1 MAPRIA
7 VLTALALIAFA
18 ANSIL
23 CRLALTET
31 TIDPLAFVALRLGSG
46 AVAMAFLLRLRRRSL
61 PVGIDWQGQGS
72 WLGAAALFGY
82 ALAFSLAYTA
92 IPTGTGALLLFG
104 TIQVAL
110 IVYGFAIGE
119 RLSWLQSLGFLCAI
133 GGLVTLMLPS
143 LGAPPMLFG
152 GLMVLSGLSWAVYTL
167 VGRRASH
174 AMAATTGNFIRATP
188 MGLLVLLGWVVYSAM
203 ETPLTSL
210 GLTDLGGVAAALLSG
225 AVASGVGYM
234 LWYSVLKE
242 LPVTQVATLQL
253 SVPVIATF
261 GGVVLLGETVSL
273 VLIGASAAILLGIAL
288 VVVPVTKRL

>member
-1 MAPRIA
+1 
-7 VLTALALIAFA
+7 
-18 ANSIL
+18 
-23 CRLALTET
+23 
-31 TIDPLAFVALRLGSG
+31 
-46 AVAMAFLLRLRRRSL
+46 
-61 PVGIDWQGQGS
+61 
-72 WLGAAALFGY
+72 
-82 ALAFSLAYTA
+82 
-92 IPTGTGALLLFG
+92 
-104 TIQVAL
+104 
-110 IVYGFAIGE
+110 
-119 RLSWLQSLGFLCAI
+119 
-133 GGLVTLMLPS
+133 MLPS
-143 LGAPPMLFG
+143 LGAPPLLFG